1 MLGNT
6 HTVGYIPTETTRKAI
21 SAANKGKVGYMLGKT
36 HSPETKA
43 KISQALVGRVLK
55 PMSVET
61 KAKLSAITKAQM
73 TPEAREHLRSLNLG
87 KTLSNETKAKIR
99 DYTIAMNN
107 NPEHKAKVSLAVKGS
122 KWMNK
127 DGIRKRVLAQEI
139 DTLLSAGWVF
149 GRNV

>member
-1 MLGNT
+1 
-6 HTVGYIPTETTRKAI
+6 
-21 SAANKGKVGYMLGKT
+21 
-36 HSPETKA
+36 
-43 KISQALVGRVLK
+43 
-55 PMSVET
+55 
-61 KAKLSAITKAQM
+61 M